1 MSWVVF
7 LHPIVL
13 SVIFE
18 ANDKKIYSMV
28 PKVSQANLKLI
39 EETVV

>member
-18 ANDKKIYSMV
+18 ANDIKY
-28 PKVSQANLKLI
+28 
-39 EETVV
+39 TVWCQKSVKCL

>member
-28 PKVSQANLKLI
+28 PKVSQEFKITLYI
-39 EETVV
+39 FF